1 MLVLGIDTSCDDTC
15 AAVLR
20 EDFEVLSSVV
30 SSQDEVHGRFG
41 GVVPELASRKHV
53 ENIIPII
60 DHALNSAGVTLT
72 DIGLIAVTRGPGLVG
87 SLVVGVSAAKALSA
101 ARAVPLLGV
110 NHLEGHIV
118 SSFLGPD
125 RPAYPFVALV
135 VSGGHTNLYIAR
147 RGGDYLLVG
156 QTMDDAAGEAFD
168 KVAKLLGLGYP
179 GGRAI
184 EAAAGGVSGCP
195 VEFTR
200 PYLKKG
206 VYDFSFSGI
215 KTAARNVVAAAGT
228 PDEDLAG
235 RIAAG
240 FQEAV
245 VDVLVEKTV
254 DLARNE
260 SIGTIVVTGGV
271 AANSLLREQMSRRA
285 ASYGITALLPPKQLC
300 TDNAAM
306 IAAVGIIRA
315 GEGSLNNLTMNAVS
329 RWTIQN
335 Q

>member
-15 AAVLR
+15 AAVLKD
-20 EDFEVLSSVV
+20 DFEILSSVV

-60 DHALNSAGVTLT
+60 DHALSSARAALS
-72 DIGLIAVTRGPGLVG
+72 DIDVIAVTRGPGLVG
-87 SLVVGVSAAKALSA
+87 SLVVGVSAAKALSLS
-101 ARAVPLLGV
+101 RSIPLLGI
-110 NHLEGHIV
+110 NHLEGHIA
-118 SSFLGPD
+118 SSFLAPN

-147 RGGDYLLVG
+147 REGEYTLMG
-156 QTMDDAAGEAFD
+156 QTLDDAAGEAFD

-184 EAAAGGVSGCP
+184 ESAADRVRGEP

-200 PYLKKG
+200 PYMKKG
-206 VYDFSFSGI
+206 SHDFSFSGI
-215 KTAARNVVAAAGT
+215 KTAARNVVAAAEAL
-228 PDEDLAG
+228 DEALIG

-245 VDVLVEKTV
+245 VDVLVSKTL
-254 DLARNE
+254 DLARRE
-260 SIGTIVVTGGV
+260 SIDTIVVTGGV
-271 AANSLLREQMSRRA
+271 AANTRLRTVMDERA
-285 ASYGITALLPPKQLC
+285 SKSGTRVLLPPKHLC

-306 IAAVGIIRA
+306 IAAVGRIRA
-315 GEGSLNNLTMNAVS
+315 HEAALNNLTLNAVS
-329 RWTIQN
+329 RWTI
-335 Q
+335 

>member
-1 MLVLGIDTSCDDTC
+1 MLILGIDTSCDDTC
-15 AAVLR
+15 AAVLG
-20 EDFEVLSSVV
+20 DGFEILSSVV
-30 SSQDEVHGRFG
+30 SSQDEVHGPFG

-53 ENIIPII
+53 ENIIPIV
-60 DHALNSAGVTLT
+60 DHALISAGATLP

-87 SLVVGVSAAKALSA
+87 SLVVGVSAAKALSIA
-101 ARAVPLLGV
+101 CGIPLVGI

-118 SSFLGPD
+118 SSFLAPH

-147 RGGDYLLVG
+147 REGEYELAG

-184 EAAAGGVSGCP
+184 EEAAGRSSGEP
-195 VEFTR
+195 VAFTR

-206 VYDFSFSGI
+206 SYDFSFSGI
-215 KTAARNVVAAAGT
+215 KTAARMVVASAPAL
-228 PDEDLAG
+228 DDAVAG

-245 VDVLVEKTV
+245 VDVLVKKTIA
-254 DLARNE
+254 LARRH
-260 SIGTIVVTGGV
+260 SIRTVVVTGGV
-271 AANSLLREQMSRRA
+271 AANSRLREAMSERA
-285 ASYGITALLPPKQLC
+285 SSSGITALLPPKQLC

-306 IAAVGIIRA
+306 IAAVGAIRFRQA
-315 GEGSLNNLTMNAVS
+315 ALNNLTMNAVS
-329 RWTIQN
+329 RWTIQS

>member
-15 AAVLR
+15 AAVLKD
-20 EDFEVLSSVV
+20 DFEILSSVV

-60 DHALNSAGVTLT
+60 DHALSSARAALS
-72 DIGLIAVTRGPGLVG
+72 DIDVIAVTRGPGLVG
-87 SLVVGVSAAKALSA
+87 SLVVGVSAAKALSLS
-101 ARAVPLLGV
+101 RSIPLLGI
-110 NHLEGHIV
+110 NHIEGHIA
-118 SSFLGPD
+118 SSFLTPN

-147 RGGDYLLVG
+147 REGEYMLMG
-156 QTMDDAAGEAFD
+156 QTLDDAAGEAFD

-184 EAAAGGVSGCP
+184 ESAANRVRGEP

-200 PYLKKG
+200 PYMKKG
-206 VYDFSFSGI
+206 SHDFSFSGI
-215 KTAARNVVAAAGT
+215 KTAARNVVAAAEAL
-228 PDEDLAG
+228 DEALIG

-245 VDVLVEKTV
+245 IDVLVSKTL
-254 DLARNE
+254 DLARRE
-260 SIGTIVVTGGV
+260 SIDTIVVTGGV
-271 AANSLLREQMSRRA
+271 AANTRLRTVMDERA
-285 ASYGITALLPPKQLC
+285 SKRGTRVLLPPKHLC

-306 IAAVGIIRA
+306 IAAVGRIRA
-315 GEGSLNNLTMNAVS
+315 HEAALNNLTLNAVS
-329 RWTIQN
+329 RWTI
-335 Q
+335 

>member
-15 AAVLR
+15 ASVLR
-20 EDFEVLSSVV
+20 DDFEVLSSVV

-60 DHALNSAGVTLT
+60 DHALTAAGVTLT

-101 ARAVPLLGV
+101 ARAVPLVGV
-110 NHLEGHIV
+110 NHLEGHIM

-147 RGGDYLLVG
+147 GERDYRLMG

-179 GGRAI
+179 GGKAI
-184 EAAAGGVSGCP
+184 EAAARDASGPP

-206 VYDFSFSGI
+206 LYDFSFSGI
-215 KTAARNVVAAAGT
+215 KTAARNIVAAADT
-228 PDEDLAG
+228 PDEAFAG

-245 VDVLVEKTV
+245 VDVLVEKSV
-254 DLARNE
+254 ALARSE

-271 AANSLLREQMSRRA
+271 AANSLLREEMSRRA

-315 GEGSLNNLTMNAVS
+315 DEGTLNNLTMNAVS

-335 Q
+335 P

>member
-1 MLVLGIDTSCDDTC
+1 MLILGIDTSCDDTC

-20 EDFEVLSSVV
+20 DDFEIVSSVV
-30 SSQDEVHGRFG
+30 SSQDEVHSRFG

-60 DHALNSAGVTLT
+60 DHALTSARVTLS
-72 DIGLIAVTRGPGLVG
+72 DIDLIAVTRGPGLVG
-87 SLVVGVSAAKALSA
+87 SLVVGVSAAKALSL
-101 ARAVPLLGV
+101 ARAIPLVGV
-110 NHLEGHIV
+110 NHLEGHIA
-118 SSFLGPD
+118 SSLLGSD
-125 RPAYPFVALV
+125 RPVYPFVALV

-147 RGGDYLLVG
+147 HEGDYCLVG
-156 QTMDDAAGEAFD
+156 QTRDDAAGEAFD

-184 EAAAGGVSGCP
+184 EEAAQRAGGTP

-206 VYDFSFSGI
+206 SSDFSFSGI
-215 KTAARNVVAAAGT
+215 KTAARNVVAAGA
-228 PDEDLAG
+228 PLDESLVA

-254 DLARNE
+254 ELARRE
-260 SIGTIVVTGGV
+260 SIGTVVVTGGV
-271 AANSLLREQMSRRA
+271 AANSRLREAMAQRA
-285 ASYGITALLPPKQLC
+285 LSSGITALLPPKQLC

-306 IAAVGIIRA
+306 IAAAGSIRA
-315 GEGSLNNLTMNAVS
+315 HEAALNNLTMNAVS
-329 RWTIQN
+329 RWTT
-335 Q
+335 

>member
-1 MLVLGIDTSCDDTC
+1 MLILGIDTSCDDTC

-20 EDFEVLSSVV
+20 DDFEIVSSVV
-30 SSQDEVHGRFG
+30 SSQDEVHSRFG

-60 DHALNSAGVTLT
+60 DHALTSARVTLS
-72 DIGLIAVTRGPGLVG
+72 DIDLIAVTRGPGLVG
-87 SLVVGVSAAKALSA
+87 SLVVGVSAAKALSL
-101 ARAVPLLGV
+101 ARAIPLVGV
-110 NHLEGHIV
+110 NHLEGHIA
-118 SSFLGPD
+118 SSLLGSD
-125 RPAYPFVALV
+125 RPVYPFVALV

-147 RGGDYLLVG
+147 HEGDYCLVG
-156 QTMDDAAGEAFD
+156 QTRDDAAGEAFD

-184 EAAAGGVSGCP
+184 EEAAQRAGGTP

-206 VYDFSFSGI
+206 YSDFSFSGI
-215 KTAARNVVAAAGT
+215 KTAARNVVAAGA
-228 PDEDLAG
+228 PLDESLVA

-254 DLARNE
+254 ELARRE
-260 SIGTIVVTGGV
+260 SIGTVVITGGV
-271 AANSLLREQMSRRA
+271 AANSRLREAMAQRA
-285 ASYGITALLPPKQLC
+285 LSSGITALLPPKQLC

-306 IAAVGIIRA
+306 IAAAGSIRA
-315 GEGSLNNLTMNAVS
+315 HEAALNNLTMNAVS
-329 RWTIQN
+329 RWTT
-335 Q
+335 

>member
-20 EDFEVLSSVV
+20 DDFEVLSSVV

-60 DHALNSAGVTLT
+60 DHALTAAGVTLT

-101 ARAVPLLGV
+101 ARAVPLVGV
-110 NHLEGHIV
+110 NHLEGHIM

-125 RPAYPFVALV
+125 SPAYPFVALV

-147 RGGDYLLVG
+147 GEGDYRLMG

-179 GGRAI
+179 GGKAI
-184 EAAAGGVSGCP
+184 EAAARDASGPP

-206 VYDFSFSGI
+206 LYDFSFSGI
-215 KTAARNVVAAAGT
+215 KTAARNIVAAADT
-228 PDEDLAG
+228 PDEAFAG

-245 VDVLVEKTV
+245 VDVLVEKSV
-254 DLARNE
+254 ALARSE

-271 AANSLLREQMSRRA
+271 AANSLLREEMSRRA

-315 GEGSLNNLTMNAVS
+315 DEGTLNNLTMNAVS

-335 Q
+335 P

>member
-1 MLVLGIDTSCDDTC
+1 MLILGIDTSCDDTC

-20 EDFEVLSSVV
+20 DDFEIVSSVV
-30 SSQDEVHGRFG
+30 SSQDEVHSRFG

-60 DHALNSAGVTLT
+60 DHALTSARVTLS
-72 DIGLIAVTRGPGLVG
+72 DIDLIAVTRGPGLVG
-87 SLVVGVSAAKALSA
+87 SLVVGVSAAKALSL
-101 ARAVPLLGV
+101 ARAIPLVGV
-110 NHLEGHIV
+110 NHLEGHIA
-118 SSFLGPD
+118 SSLLGSD
-125 RPAYPFVALV
+125 RPVYPFVALV

-147 RGGDYLLVG
+147 HEGDYCLVG
-156 QTMDDAAGEAFD
+156 QTRDDAAGEAFD

-184 EAAAGGVSGCP
+184 EEAAQRAGGTP

-206 VYDFSFSGI
+206 SSDFSFSGI
-215 KTAARNVVAAAGT
+215 NTAARNVVAAGA
-228 PDEDLAG
+228 PLDESLVA

-254 DLARNE
+254 ELARRE
-260 SIGTIVVTGGV
+260 SIGTVVVTGGV
-271 AANSLLREQMSRRA
+271 AANSRLREAMAQRA
-285 ASYGITALLPPKQLC
+285 LSSGITALLPPKQLC

-306 IAAVGIIRA
+306 IAAAGSIRA
-315 GEGSLNNLTMNAVS
+315 HEAALNNLTMNAVS
-329 RWTIQN
+329 RWTT
-335 Q
+335 

>member
-15 AAVLR
+15 AAVLKD
-20 EDFEVLSSVV
+20 DFEILSSVV
-30 SSQDEVHGRFG
+30 SSQDQVHGRFG

-60 DHALNSAGVTLT
+60 DHALSLAGVALS
-72 DIGLIAVTRGPGLVG
+72 DVNVIAVTRGPGLVG

-101 ARAVPLLGV
+101 SRAIPIVGI
-110 NHLEGHIV
+110 NHLEGHIA
-118 SSFLGPD
+118 SSFLTDD

-147 RGGDYLLVG
+147 REGEYMLMG

-179 GGRAI
+179 GGRVI
-184 EAAAGGVSGCP
+184 ESAAQQARGTP

-200 PYLKKG
+200 PYMKKRS
-206 VYDFSFSGI
+206 YDFSFSGI
-215 KTAARNVVAAAGT
+215 KTAARNVVAAAGVL
-228 PDEDLAG
+228 DEALVG
-235 RIAAG
+235 NIAAG

-245 VDVLVEKTV
+245 VDVLVSKTL
-254 DLARNE
+254 DLAKRQSVN
-260 SIGTIVVTGGV
+260 TVVVTGGV
-271 AANSLLREQMSRRA
+271 AANTRLRTIMAERA
-285 ASYGITALLPPKQLC
+285 SKNGVRVLLPPKHLC

-315 GEGSLNNLTMNAVS
+315 REAALNNLTLNAVS
-329 RWTIQN
+329 RWMI
-335 Q
+335 

>member
-1 MLVLGIDTSCDDTC
+1 MLILGIDTSCDDTC

-20 EDFEVLSSVV
+20 DDFEIVSSVV
-30 SSQDEVHGRFG
+30 SSQDEVHSRFG

-60 DHALNSAGVTLT
+60 DHALTSARVTLS
-72 DIGLIAVTRGPGLVG
+72 DIDLIAVTRGPGLVG
-87 SLVVGVSAAKALSA
+87 SLVVGVSAAKALSL
-101 ARAVPLLGV
+101 ARAIPLVGV
-110 NHLEGHIV
+110 NHLEGHIA
-118 SSFLGPD
+118 SSLLGSD
-125 RPAYPFVALV
+125 RPVYPFVALV

-147 RGGDYLLVG
+147 HEGDYCLVG
-156 QTMDDAAGEAFD
+156 QTRDDAAGEAFD

-184 EAAAGGVSGCP
+184 EEAAQRAGGTP

-206 VYDFSFSGI
+206 SSDFSFSGI
-215 KTAARNVVAAAGT
+215 KTAARNVVAAGA
-228 PDEDLAG
+228 PLDESLVA

-254 DLARNE
+254 ELARRE
-260 SIGTIVVTGGV
+260 SIGTVVITGGV
-271 AANSLLREQMSRRA
+271 AANSRLREAMAQRA
-285 ASYGITALLPPKQLC
+285 LSSGITALLPPKQLC

-306 IAAVGIIRA
+306 IAAAGKIRVHEA
-315 GEGSLNNLTMNAVS
+315 ALNNLTMNAVS
-329 RWTIQN
+329 RWTT
-335 Q
+335 

>member
-20 EDFEVLSSVV
+20 DDFEVLSSVV

-60 DHALNSAGVTLT
+60 DHALTSAGVTLT

-101 ARAVPLLGV
+101 ARAVPLVGV
-110 NHLEGHIV
+110 NHLEGHIM

-147 RGGDYLLVG
+147 GERDYRLMG

-179 GGRAI
+179 GGKAI
-184 EAAAGGVSGCP
+184 EAAARDASGPP

-206 VYDFSFSGI
+206 LYDFSFSGI
-215 KTAARNVVAAAGT
+215 KTAARNIVVAADT
-228 PDEDLAG
+228 PDKAFAG

-245 VDVLVEKTV
+245 VDVLVEKSV
-254 DLARNE
+254 ALARSE

-271 AANSLLREQMSRRA
+271 AANSLLRKEMSRRA

-315 GEGSLNNLTMNAVS
+315 DEGTLNNLTMNAVS

>member
-1 MLVLGIDTSCDDTC
+1 MLILGIDTSCDDTC

-20 EDFEVLSSVV
+20 DDFEVLSSIV
-30 SSQDEVHGRFG
+30 SSQDEVHGLFG

-60 DHALNSAGVTLT
+60 DHALTSAGVTLS
-72 DIGLIAVTRGPGLVG
+72 DIDLIAVTRGPGLVG
-87 SLVVGVSAAKALSA
+87 SLVVGVSAAKALSL
-101 ARAVPLLGV
+101 AREIPLVGV
-110 NHLEGHIV
+110 NHLEGHIA
-118 SSFLGPD
+118 SSFLGPE

-147 RGGDYLLVG
+147 REREYRLMG

-168 KVAKLLGLGYP
+168 KAAKLLGLGYP

-184 EAAAGGVSGCP
+184 EAAAQRAGGAP

-200 PYLKKG
+200 PHIKKRS
-206 VYDFSFSGI
+206 YDFSFSGI
-215 KTAARNVVAAAGT
+215 KTAVRNVVAAHDL
-228 PDEDLAG
+228 DEGLVA

-245 VDVLVEKTV
+245 VDVLVKKSVE
-254 DLARNE
+254 LARSE
-260 SIGTIVVTGGV
+260 SINTIVVTGGV
-271 AANSLLREQMSRRA
+271 AANSRLREVMTRRA
-285 ASYGITALLPPKQLC
+285 SSRGIRALLPPKQLC

-306 IAAVGIIRA
+306 IAAAGSIRA
-315 GEGSLNNLTMNAVS
+315 GEAALDNLTMNAVS

-335 Q
+335 P